1 MLPSVTAHISVVRW
15 RQQCLVIPSVDLAAT
30 AWKSGTEFHHGC
42 VRVDLAEIA
51 WNNDNKIPSRMH
63 AHRFSWFVIAAE
75 YRSAR
80 RSKTLIWTSASLIS
94 NPCVLIVRVWS
105 PQAFSSWLCLYQTL
119 NHMRSLYD
127 SFDTQNWHTRYL
139 KLDETYAPHQE
150 GPFHSVFSHRNSK
163 LSNVKADSGL

>member
-15 RQQCLVIPSVDLAAT
+15 RQQCLVLPS
-30 AWKSGTEFHHGC
+30 
-42 VRVDLAEIA
+42 VDLAEIA

-105 PQAFSSWLCLYQTL
+105 PQAFSSWLCLYQTS

-127 SFDTQNWHTRYL
+127 SFDTQIGTRVIWNWTRRTL
-139 KLDETYAPHQE
+139 HIRRGLFTA
-150 GPFHSVFSHRNSK
+150 FSPPGIPSSQISK
-163 LSNVKADSGL
+163 QMVAFRIYQLTMC